1 MLHAIPLLIFPFLV
15 CLCCIQIKLKS
26 PKKNPQNFY
35 WTPVQ
40 SKLKLL
46 FSCYSKGN
54 HNSTSIH
61 QSASWRLNLQTL
73 HLPLACKSKDKSHVP
88 AHLIRIQFLRSKCGH
103 VVWGVV
109 CPNLVRS
116 WEQSQVVWPIE
127 LFATNHRPQATQHAV
142 EPSWVTLIKI

>member
-15 CLCCIQIKLKS
+15 CLCCIQIKLKC
-26 PKKNPQNFY
+26 PKKTPNFY

-46 FSCYSKGN
+46 FSCCSKGN